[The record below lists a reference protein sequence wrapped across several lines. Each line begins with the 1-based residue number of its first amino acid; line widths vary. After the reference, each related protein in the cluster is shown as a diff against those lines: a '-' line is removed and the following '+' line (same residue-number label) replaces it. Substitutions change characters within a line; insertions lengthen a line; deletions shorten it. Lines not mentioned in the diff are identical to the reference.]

1 MEALKPKMLD
11 WSLTQIVGAPEL
23 LGIVLNNRTDVNKV
37 GGAKRPAS
45 DAGLVQ
51 KKRKRK
57 SLCNFI
63 YHHLG
68 PVHSDTHSFVPGGH
82 AASLNRKYHPGED
95 TNDNFG

>member
-1 MEALKPKMLD
+1 MTISGHSPHSGAVEALKPKMLD

-51 KKRKRK
+51 KKGKGK
-57 SLCNFI
+57 GKAHAI
-63 YHHLG
+63 
-68 PVHSDTHSFVPGGH
+68 SFV
-82 AASLNRKYHPGED
+82 
-95 TNDNFG
+95 TI